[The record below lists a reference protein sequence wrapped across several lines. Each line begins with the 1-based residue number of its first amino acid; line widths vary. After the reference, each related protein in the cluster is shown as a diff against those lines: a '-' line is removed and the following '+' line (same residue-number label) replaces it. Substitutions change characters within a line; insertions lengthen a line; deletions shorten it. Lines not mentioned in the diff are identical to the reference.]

1 MTLAGAYSMRVFISW
16 SGEFSKQLAEAIR
29 EWLATA
35 LPYVKPFFTPADIEK
50 GANWAHEISIQ
61 LKESSFCVI
70 ALTRESLN
78 SNWVMFEAGAISSS
92 VDKPRICAILFG
104 IEPIDLQGPLA
115 AFQATKFS
123 REDIYRLVKTINLN
137 AGEAAIENGTL
148 DRIFEKWWSELED
161 KVSKIMSQAGSTPK
175 PPARK
180 DRDLLEEVVGLSRTM
195 ADQQSRAM
203 DRLIKLLEA
212 SIPNQ
217 AMVNALLKPPIPTG
231 VAYTSDPLLS
241 TGLHVT
247 DFLRQP
253 NAPPSAGTA
262 SDQVTSTIKSE

>member
-1 MTLAGAYSMRVFISW
+1 LLIVVRAYQIDFVFDRTAPRAPSFPI
-16 SGEFSKQLAEAIR
+16 FAIDGGWPPKIASPHR
-29 EWLATA
+29 RNGCPQITCNFDR
-35 LPYVKPFFTPADIEK
+35 Y
-50 GANWAHEISIQ
+50 ISI
-61 LKESSFCVI
+61 
-70 ALTRESLN
+70 
-78 SNWVMFEAGAISSS
+78 IS
-92 VDKPRICAILFG
+92 R
-104 IEPIDLQGPLA
+104 
-115 AFQATKFS
+115 
-123 REDIYRLVKTINLN
+123 
-137 AGEAAIENGTL
+137 
-148 DRIFEKWWSELED
+148 
-161 KVSKIMSQAGSTPK
+161 KIMSQAGSTPK